1 MSNQVRMKRLRVCAG
16 FAPMSA
22 SNSLVEEAGAVGPTS
37 AATVG
42 PRKAA
47 GKNSG
52 NKTGPV
58 AWISAC
64 MSVLCNSRTFP
75 GHEYRIKRSIVSAG
89 TSHTGLRSSRA
100 KRVRKYWIRSGIS
113 SVRSRMPAR

>member
-1 MSNQVRMKRLRVCAG
+1 MSNQVRMKRLRVWQIC
-16 FAPMSA
+16 APMSA

-37 AATVG
+37 ATVG

-64 MSVLCNSRTFP
+64 MSVLCNSRTVP
-75 GHEYRIKRSIVSAG
+75 G
-89 TSHTGLRSSRA
+89 
-100 KRVRKYWIRSGIS
+100 
-113 SVRSRMPAR
+113 P